1 MPQLN
6 KKGPTGGPTAIRK
19 RTSVSMPA
27 RPLVA
32 FPDETELRTLT
43 MLRMGRSMYMLAED
57 VPWAL
62 DYMRQEI
69 AVGGIQV
76 DPTLKT
82 RKKLDC
88 NCAVPGVHI
97 RWDFQHNAWEAIR
110 LDEGSTIR
118 CAIDGL
124 TETKWE
130 RVQRA
135 FPQMTCSLQDAS
147 DDEKRNACWKLLEL
161 HCSTLQAAA
170 PAGAVVS
177 ACNLAP

>member
-32 FPDETELRTLT
+32 FPDETELRTIT

-76 DPTLKT
+76 DPTLKK
-82 RKKLDC
+82 RKKLHC

-135 FPQMTCSLQDAS
+135 CPQMTCSLQDAS

-161 HCSTLQAAA
+161 HCSTLQEAA
-170 PAGAVVS
+170 PAGADVS
-177 ACNLAP
+177 ASNAA